1 MYLNSRSNVVQN
13 VVVAVNGRVIVLA
26 VFFVGAGNRMLLNIK
41 GADGFWFKIDFFLL
55 VFTRPI
61 RGQKMSF
68 YLLNLDLDY
77 LHLCCRKVLNYLGVK
92 QLL

>member
-61 RGQKMSF
+61 EG
-68 YLLNLDLDY
+68 
-77 LHLCCRKVLNYLGVK
+77 
-92 QLL
+92 